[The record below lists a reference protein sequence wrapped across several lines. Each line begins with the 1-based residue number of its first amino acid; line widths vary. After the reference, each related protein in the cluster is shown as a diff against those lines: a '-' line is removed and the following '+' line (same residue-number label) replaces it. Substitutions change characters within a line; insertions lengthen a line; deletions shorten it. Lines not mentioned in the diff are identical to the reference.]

1 MKKFMPFESVL
12 PDIRSEGNLLPAD
25 MLMHILH
32 RDRGIPGLTEDDYH
46 LIGGVRLTEAIN
58 QSWQKMQTVWTN
70 FAAKMSSF
78 PSFIQRARLRTP
90 ERGKTRRKA
99 CSA

>member
-32 RDRGIPGLTEDDYH
+32 
-46 LIGGVRLTEAIN
+46 
-58 QSWQKMQTVWTN
+58 
-70 FAAKMSSF
+70 
-78 PSFIQRARLRTP
+78 
-90 ERGKTRRKA
+90 
-99 CSA
+99 